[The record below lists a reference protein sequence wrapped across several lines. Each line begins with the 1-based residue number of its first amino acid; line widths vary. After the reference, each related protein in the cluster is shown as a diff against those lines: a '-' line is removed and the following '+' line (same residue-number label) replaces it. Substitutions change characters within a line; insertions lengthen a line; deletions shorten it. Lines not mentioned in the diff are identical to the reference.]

1 MNFDLIR
8 WGGRNI
14 SIFHLKI
21 HAKMPLASLQ
31 TACAYRVENRRGG
44 GKLHLTAA
52 VAGLQLQYETGAR
65 LGSENYA
72 RESFP
77 FSRFSIGYPTTERP
91 LYHLR
96 KNGARWHSTAS
107 FGTSGTH
114 ARIWDSNWIPSFG
127 SFAKTARKQFS
138 WKSAKWNPKRIVFE
152 LSYRRGVFGLCQIW
166 KMVRREPNSALPWK
180 VLPTAD

>member
-8 WGGRNI
+8 RGRNI

-65 LGSENYA
+65 LEGENYA

-91 LYHLR
+91 LYISS
-96 KNGARWHSTAS
+96 K
-107 FGTSGTH
+107 
-114 ARIWDSNWIPSFG
+114 
-127 SFAKTARKQFS
+127 K
-138 WKSAKWNPKRIVFE
+138 KWR
-152 LSYRRGVFGLCQIW
+152 
-166 KMVRREPNSALPWK
+166 
-180 VLPTAD
+180 